1 MDQGLI
7 PRRYAKA
14 LLETAEEH
22 GVSAALYGQMVAL
35 HSAFEAEPELGKA
48 VANPFVG
55 FDAKARLLETA
66 AGVKA
71 DDKDAATFTDFVKL
85 LVSNRRI
92 DLMREMTVA
101 YIDLYRRAHDIVRV
115 EVDSAAPL
123 SSEARARLRAVIGRK
138 MPAGGT
144 IELVEKVDPT
154 LIGGFVININNER
167 LDASVKNELER
178 LRLNLLK

>member
-1 MDQGLI
+1 MNQGLI

-14 LLETAEEH
+14 LFEVAEER
-22 GVSAALYGQMVAL
+22 GVSSALYGQMAAL
-35 HSAFEAEPELGKA
+35 HAAFEAQPELGKA

-66 AGVKA
+66 AGIKQG
-71 DDKDAATFTDFVKL
+71 DKDAATFTDFVKL
-85 LVSNRRI
+85 LVGNRRI
-92 DLMREMTVA
+92 DFMREITSA

-123 SSEARARLRAVIGRK
+123 STEARARLRDIISRK
-138 MPAGGT
+138 MPAGGS
-144 IELVEKVDPT
+144 IELIEKVDPS